1 MSTAALLLTSLALV
15 SQDAAPLRASASDTA
30 TVQAQL
36 WAGDALEVRGEKQ
49 GFLQVW
55 DHKRERPGYIR
66 AAHVKPLSTD
76 AAQAPELLTIVRFLR
91 DTAGA
96 ESLGIA
102 YAAAYVKAVAPAQ
115 LNPEAWDAVG
125 QMAERLAA
133 RASLK
138 TTTSSTPSAAD
149 AKLAGHLDGVAAYGV
164 KFHSWEAD
172 GSVRLCY
179 DGDAY
184 KRLLALPHSIPPQ
197 RARAVLGLT
206 RHDCIPPDATP
217 KERHAIDQARA
228 QALDSLSAGEWAA
241 LPERLRQLM
250 QLRQAGVWAS
260 IAYTQERQAAT
271 AASQA
276 AGERALQAL
285 AAVNVQSLGDDDK
298 AAYQDAAVRVGASRW
313 ATQTPPSHVT
323 AAGVRLQTRAGAPG
337 ETCLQLLPSTAPS
350 GPQAKTPVWWE
361 RCTWGVPWLASARIS
376 PQADAV
382 AVAVQPLATW
392 RELWLL
398 KKTREGTWTVDI
410 VPPSV
415 GQPLYGD
422 MGYVEWAGWAA
433 EAEPKVLLA
442 RESYTEG
449 RWQRRFEVVWRDTL
463 AVDKSASTPQLLA
476 GFKRWADPVWTRL
489 TVALR

>member
-1 MSTAALLLTSLALV
+1 MSTAAMLLTSLALV

-66 AAHVKPLSTD
+66 ATHVKPLSTE
-76 AAQAPELLTIVRFLR
+76 ATQAPELLTIVRFLR
-91 DTAGA
+91 DTSGA

-102 YAAAYVKAVAPAQ
+102 YAAAYFKAVPAGQ
-115 LNPEAWDAVG
+115 LNPEALDALG

-138 TTTSSTPSAAD
+138 TASSTTPSAAD
-149 AKLAGHLDGVAAYGV
+149 VKLAGHLDGVAAYGV

-184 KRLLALPHSIPPQ
+184 KRLLALPQSTPVQ

-206 RHDCIPPDATP
+206 RHDCIAADVTP
-217 KERHAIDQARA
+217 KERQVIDHARA
-228 QALDSLSAGEWAA
+228 HALDGLSPSEWAA

-260 IAYTQERQAAT
+260 IAYAQARQAAT

-285 AAVNVQSLGDDDK
+285 AAVNVQLLGDDDK
-298 AAYQDAAVRVGASRW
+298 AAYQEAAVRVGASRW
-313 ATQTPPSHVT
+313 ATQAPPPHVT
-323 AAGVRLQTRAGAPG
+323 TAGLRLQTRAGTEG
-337 ETCLQLLPSTAPS
+337 ETCVQLVPSAAPS
-350 GPQAKTPVWWE
+350 GPQSKTPVWWE

-376 PQADAV
+376 AQADAV

-398 KKTREGTWTVDI
+398 KKTANGAWTVD
-410 VPPSV
+410 VLPPSV
-415 GQPLYGD
+415 GQPLNGD
-422 MGYVEWAGWAA
+422 MGYVEWAGWVG
-433 EAEPKVLLA
+433 EAEPKLLLA

-449 RWQRRFEVVWRDTL
+449 RWHRRFEVVLRDTL
-463 AVDKSASTPQLLA
+463 AVDKSASMPQLLA

-489 TVALR
+489 TVAVR